1 MDRRLFVLPVASVI
15 IILVIIARPDITGF
29 VTARSLSQQSLI
41 EAKASVTIAS
51 DGFIPE
57 NAVVTVHLDDTS
69 ASMEFGDFVKKS
81 GSPFDRRRE
90 QVPTIAYDGYGYG
103 GEYTYIVALDE
114 FDIDTLVASGSHT
127 LVVEVS
133 YAGQTLSSSSQTIE
147 V

>member
-57 NAVVTVHLDDTS
+57 NAVVTVYLDNAS

-103 GEYTYIVALDE
+103 GEYTYLVDISQ
-114 FDIDTLVASGSHT
+114 FGIDTLVGPGAHT
-127 LVVEVS
+127 VNVEVS
-133 YAGQTLSSSSQTIE
+133 YGESVLSTSSE
-147 V
+147 K